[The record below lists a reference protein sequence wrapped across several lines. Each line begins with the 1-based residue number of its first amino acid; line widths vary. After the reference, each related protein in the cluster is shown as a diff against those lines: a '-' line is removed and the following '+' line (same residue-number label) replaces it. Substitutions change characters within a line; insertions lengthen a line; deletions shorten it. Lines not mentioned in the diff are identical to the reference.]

1 MKNLH
6 FHEEEDGP
14 DFLENFGINLI
25 EIDSE
30 TELNNDEEAAK
41 IIFSN
46 LSDDEKLE
54 KLSSL
59 HADPYVVVQMQEAY
73 ETAISSDDELP
84 TPEELR
90 IMEAEQYFLDRK
102 KHGYENY

>member
-1 MKNLH
+1 MKNFHL
-6 FHEEEDGP
+6 HEEEDDP
-14 DFLENFGINLI
+14 DFLEDFGINLI

-30 TELNNDEEAAK
+30 NELNSDEEAAK

-46 LSDDEKLE
+46 LNDDEKRE
-54 KLSSL
+54 KLRSV

-84 TPEELR
+84 TPEELL

-102 KHGYENY
+102 KYGFENY

>member
-6 FHEEEDGP
+6 FYEEEDDP
-14 DFLENFGINLI
+14 DFLEDFGINLI

-30 TELNNDEEAAK
+30 TELNNDEKAAK

-46 LSDDEKLE
+46 LSYDEKRE
-54 KLSSL
+54 KIGSL
-59 HADPYVVVQMQEAY
+59 HADPYVVAQMQEAY
-73 ETAISSDDELP
+73 ETAISSFDQLP
-84 TPEELR
+84 TPEESL

-102 KHGYENY
+102 KHGYEHY